1 MKDRRVGDFAVVGVH
16 LDSVVLEANEWDFS
30 INGHRVVTLYLH
42 PEHALQLA
50 TELNTCAAM
59 LEQPMQH

>member
-30 INGHRVVTLYLH
+30 ISGHRVVTLYLH

-50 TELNTCAAM
+50 TELSTCAGV
-59 LEQPMQH
+59 LEQPVQP